1 MRRLTN
7 KVYITLLLLLP
18 IQWLMAAPLELR
30 VEGLMSNMVI
40 LNINGQQRFLKV
52 GKTSPEGVKLL
63 AANSRF
69 AEVEVNGERQQL
81 SLSSKISGSYQPP
94 TKASV
99 SIQKKYGQYLTTGSI
114 NGRPVSF
121 LVDTGA
127 TSISMSMS
135 DAQKLGITINP
146 ANLIQVGTAGG
157 VVRGYH
163 TMLEQVKVGQLKA
176 SYVRAVILE
185 SGFDGEILL
194 GMSFLQ
200 HVKMREDSGVL
211 ILEQHL

>member
-1 MRRLTN
+1 MKRLFSLFG
-7 KVYITLLLLLP
+7 IALLFVLSSQPLV
-18 IQWLMAAPLELR
+18 AAPLEVR
-30 VEGLMSNMVI
+30 VEGLMSNMAI
-40 LNINGQQRFLKV
+40 LNINGKQRILKV

-63 AANSRF
+63 SANSRF
-69 AEVEVNGERQQL
+69 AQVEINGKQQQL
-81 SLSSKISGSYQPP
+81 SLSSKISGSYQAP
-94 TKASV
+94 TKVSV

-135 DAQKLGITINP
+135 DAQKLGIAINP
-146 ANLIQVGTAGG
+146 ANAIQVGTAGG

-200 HVKMREDSGVL
+200 HVKMRDDSGVL
-211 ILEQHL
+211 ILEQNL